1 MQSEQPQL
9 RTVAGELRVLVA
21 SLSKPRMAGQRLTRK
36 RAEIATL
43 LALYREVLLILGRI
57 ETGLR
62 KLERLQRDVG
72 KVQTISAARLATMPN
87 LVLDVKALY
96 HWTYT
101 IENFLKQVAPELSR
115 DELSRIGI
123 FRHKLIVHHAETP
136 MRARRGVPSEATAF
150 GPRAERFRIISHPLF
165 QSAPVWRGLVRKIGQ
180 LNPYVP
186 GLKEQQNLWEKV
198 NLIYRHFNSIP
209 DGSKGSLRN
218 WVRNDLFGSVGLT
231 SDPPAV
237 IAHALLVA
245 LQEYKRKRHV

>member
-1 MQSEQPQL
+1 MRSEQPRL
-9 RTVAGELRVLVA
+9 GTVAGELRVLVA
-21 SLSKPRMAGQRLTRK
+21 SLSKPRMSGQRVTRK
-36 RAEIATL
+36 RAETATL
-43 LALYREVLLILGRI
+43 LVLYREVLLILGRI

-62 KLERLQRDVG
+62 KLEAFQRDME
-72 KVQTISAARLATMPN
+72 KMKTMSAARFATIPN
-87 LVLDVKALY
+87 LRVDVKALY

-101 IENFLKQVAPELSR
+101 IENFLKQVAPEVSR

-136 MRARRGVPSEATAF
+136 MRVRRGVPSGATAF
-150 GPRAERFRIISHPLF
+150 GPKAERFRIVSHPIF
-165 QSAPVWRGLVRKIGQ
+165 QSAPVWRGLLRKIRQ

-209 DGSKGSLRN
+209 DGSKGSLRS

-245 LQEYKRKRHV
+245 LQQYKRKRRM